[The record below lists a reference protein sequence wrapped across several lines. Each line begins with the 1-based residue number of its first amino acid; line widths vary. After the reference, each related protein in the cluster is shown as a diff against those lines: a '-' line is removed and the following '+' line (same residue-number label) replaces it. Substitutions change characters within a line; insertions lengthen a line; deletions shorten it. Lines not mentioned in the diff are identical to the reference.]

1 MKKVLLSFFLIF
13 SFSINAYGWEKVPIP
28 DYVNKKTK
36 SPWNFFDDFEDQ
48 KLGKVNLKKY
58 EINNK
63 GKGNKPFKIKQDTDG
78 NKFLEITVKHG
89 WNKCCGSWNNTERA
103 GSK

>member
-36 SPWNFFDDFEDQ
+36 SPWNFFDNFEDRL
-48 KLGKVNLKKY
+48 KPIKPAHPVTKILINIVNIL
-58 EINNK
+58 
-63 GKGNKPFKIKQDTDG
+63 F
-78 NKFLEITVKHG
+78 
-89 WNKCCGSWNNTERA
+89 
-103 GSK
+103 